1 MPAPAELRHS
11 QPMITHMEMDLKR
24 CRVVEGLVKMDGKRQ

>member
-1 MPAPAELRHS
+1 MPAPAELHHS

-24 CRVVEGLVKMDGKRQ
+24 VVEGLVKMDGKRQ